1 MYNAELVRS
10 LCHDVTVEK
19 DPVKVH
25 ELIELLKAVLKD
37 DQEEVRLRMAF
48 IAKRYSTDM
57 NSPDPTD

>member
-10 LCHDVTVEK
+10 LCHDVSVEK
-19 DPVKVH
+19 DPVKVQ

-48 IAKRYSTDM
+48 IAKQH
-57 NSPDPTD
+57 PTDTRGPEPTD